1 MRRGSPSIPVFP
13 FSCRPSFASVTW
25 DHATFDD
32 NPVFDSISFWF
43 IVASVRFHE
52 SRFDE
57 HSIIFLFFYF
67 HINFSSSLHS
77 VHFDFDCAKLRYSW
91 IAHRCTVQYFIRYYV
106 YQQRRVVLHARVGCA
121 NDSAY
126 AAYLF
131 AQVAVN
137 VVSERVLC
145 VCRPKFI
152 SSPNT
157 NVDTAKTLILILSHD
172 NSCAH
177 CVRCAPLMCECVW
190 LYT

>member
-1 MRRGSPSIPVFP
+1 MTIQFLTPFRFDLSWRLFVSMSHGLTNIRSSSSSSTSTSTFLLLCIPS
-13 FSCRPSFASVTW
+13 T
-25 DHATFDD
+25 
-32 NPVFDSISFWF
+32 SIS
-43 IVASVRFHE
+43 IAQNCDTAE
-52 SRFDE
+52 S
-57 HSIIFLFFYF
+57 
-67 HINFSSSLHS
+67 HIG
-77 VHFDFDCAKLRYSW
+77 
-91 IAHRCTVQYFIRYYV
+91 VQYFIRYYV

-177 CVRCAPLMCECVW
+177 CVRCAPLMCECV
-190 LYT
+190 